1 MQKLI
6 QQSMFIHKKKSDYNM
21 IDLILITKNAFSL
34 SQQMQQSIN
43 TKLVFFKITISNI
56 QVC

>member
-1 MQKLI
+1 MV
-6 QQSMFIHKKKSDYNM
+6 
-21 IDLILITKNAFSL
+21 DLILITKNAFSL

>member
-1 MQKLI
+1 MQKHI
-6 QQSMFIHKKKSDYNM
+6 QQSMFIHKNNSDYNM
-21 IDLILITKNAFSL
+21 VDLILITKNAFSL